1 MKTYFDGYNTMR
13 EHESYEIFSL
23 VEYVKDK
30 WYSGDGRVFAVRIPS
45 GEDFA
50 NFFTMDE
57 AREFYEL
64 CVRTYKEFADTKSL
78 SEIVDIVIERCGPV
92 STEGVR
98 V

>member
-1 MKTYFDGYNTMR
+1 MKTYFDGYNTMK
-13 EHESYEIFSL
+13 EHDEHGSFSL

-30 WYSGDGRVFAVRIPS
+30 WYCGEGRIFAVRIPS
-45 GEDFA
+45 GEDVA

-57 AREFYEL
+57 AREFYAL
-64 CVRTYKEFADTKSL
+64 CARTYDEFADAKSL
-78 SEIVDIVIERCGPV
+78 SEIIDIVIERCGPV